1 MNATKEATSLYNKLL
16 SDFQLSLRCITRRF
30 RMRFHAL
37 SEEEVASEVNRRLLE
52 YRSKYIV
59 QGEEFLTKEAFNKFA
74 YACTKN
80 TIKWTANGITDRD
93 RRNRKTV
100 FNCSFLNADSRDAP
114 ESSWEAKVLNL
125 SKEESFIEEIDQS
138 DQVKSILKWIQDY
151 SDFLTEK
158 EMIVFND
165 YISGKP
171 QRETALILNET
182 RQSVTSIQ
190 KTVKE
195 KVRSHIKVKMNQDNS
210 LDRIKKGY
218 ESINHL
224 FD

>member
-16 SDFQLSLRCITRRF
+16 SDFQLSLRYITRRF

-37 SEEEVASEVNRRLLE
+37 SEEEVTSEVNRRLLE

-100 FNCSFLNADSRDAP
+100 FNCSFLNTDSRDAP

-125 SKEESFIEEIDQS
+125 SKEESFIEEIDQP